1 MRVRETTSERPS
13 WLQIGNC
20 FGTKYIQFA
29 KFISN
34 EWLKKAVASSSSFQ
48 LPERVLSTKTK
59 LNEYGTFKTSDIM
72 AGNNVTRNDKG

>member
-1 MRVRETTSERPS
+1 MRVRETTSERLS
-13 WLQIGNC
+13 WLQFGKC

-48 LPERVLSTKTK
+48 LPERVLSTTTK
-59 LNEYGTFKTSDIM
+59 LNEHGAFQNI
-72 AGNNVTRNDKG
+72 